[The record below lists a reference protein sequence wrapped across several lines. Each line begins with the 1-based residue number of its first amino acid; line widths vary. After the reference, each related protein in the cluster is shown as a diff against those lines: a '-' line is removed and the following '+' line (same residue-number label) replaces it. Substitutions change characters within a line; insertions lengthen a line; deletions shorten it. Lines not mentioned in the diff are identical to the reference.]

1 MVDSVAPPEDV
12 EAAYAWMLSQ
22 LHTLSLTESRYL
34 SSFDGSNVGSAARSA
49 GVGPSAIRER
59 RRRNRVFAL
68 AEKFVVDGRR
78 GLSSAFARS
87 KLEKVASAAVDRL
100 VEVALGTPTSAR
112 AETARLQALI
122 ALLDR
127 AGVVAP
133 LRPTAVTVNV
143 GGDNRRLDVLAID
156 LWNARKARER
166 LALESPAALDAGVDA
181 SPAAQVVEVG
191 GDREPRPFPSEPSP
205 YSPTPNSAA
214 GPRGSTPGA
223 GSGTPTGRR
232 PPSRSRRGTSA
243 PRGACGNVRVG
254 CPAARPECRHVS
266 AA

>member
-1 MVDSVAPPEDV
+1 MADSVAPPEDV

-127 AGVVAP
+127 AGIVAP
-133 LRPTAVTVNV
+133 LRPTTAVTVNV
-143 GGDNRRLDVLAID
+143 GGDHRRLDVMAMD
-156 LWNARKARER
+156 LWTARKQRER
-166 LALESPAALDAGVDA
+166 SALESTARDGEDPEPLESA
-181 SPAAQVVEVG
+181 PEVEVEVVDDG
-191 GDREPRPFPSEPSP
+191 GKPRLLPARPLPFL
-205 YSPTPNSAA
+205 PTP
-214 GPRGSTPGA
+214 
-223 GSGTPTGRR
+223 
-232 PPSRSRRGTSA
+232 A
-243 PRGACGNVRVG
+243 PRAPEPDQELTEEEERWLY
-254 CPAARPECRHVS
+254 AADPFDLRPKQKRWRGGGGF
-266 AA
+266 